1 MSKTISFCI
10 ALAALLLLG
19 GAAPASASEVSP
31 AAAEYCV
38 EIAPGSVAGVPIYPG
53 GKYCIPG
60 P

>member
-1 MSKTISFCI
+1 MSKTITSCI
-10 ALAALLLLG
+10 ALATLLLLG
-19 GAAPASASEVSP
+19 GAAPAAAAGGATV
-31 AAAEYCV
+31 AAEYCV